1 MITRHLA
8 VLVLLAACASERTG
22 DHADGQTDGETRP
35 DFSGVVFETRLP
47 RGMVERGAFVG
58 TSHLLVQLEDDGA
71 YLYRRADGGRIA
83 LDVRSSAGRWRP
95 QVTWSAPLS
104 SDRVAAYDFHNQRLA
119 VFDTS
124 GAVVRAISL
133 ASATGTPAPL
143 AAFADGGLLVLR
155 DFMPSPYAQET
166 GAYAD
171 TTVLLPITAEAEAR
185 GPEIPVVMA
194 QRHGALAYQ
203 RPGDAA
209 RTTRAVGAVEQGVF
223 DGRGRYSVEVPLSPR
238 TQVAGS
244 SDGIYLGTSDAAEIR
259 VLAPDGTERRRF
271 RIIEEARPVDEA
283 MRARVREEATRDAEG
298 GFRELYER
306 VAIPDRTPYY
316 RRLLADAEGRLWVER
331 YPLPGDVAAEWTVY
345 GPDGARVGGL
355 TLPQGVRLLDA
366 TGVHMLLARPGVPG
380 STRLQVVPYSLN

>member
-1 MITRHLA
+1 MRTWHLA
-8 VLVLLAACASERTG
+8 TLVLLAACASER
-22 DHADGQTDGETRP
+22 ADGYARGQANGEP
-35 DFSGVVFETRLP
+35 HPAFSEVVFETRLP
-47 RGMVERGAFVG
+47 RGTVERGAFVG
-58 TSHLLVQLEDDGA
+58 MSHVLIQLEDDGA

-83 LDVRSSAGRWRP
+83 LDVRSSAGQWRP

-104 SDRVAAYDFHNQRLA
+104 SDRVAAYDFRGRRLT

-124 GAVVRAISL
+124 GAVVRAASL
-133 ASATGTPAPL
+133 ASATGTPAPI

-155 DFMPSPYAQET
+155 DFMPSPYVQET

-194 QRHGALAYQ
+194 QRYAELADQ

-209 RTTRAVGAVEQGVF
+209 RTTRAVGAVAKGVF
-223 DGRGRYSVEVPLSPR
+223 DGRGRYSTEVPLSPR

-244 SDGIYLGTSDAAEIR
+244 SDGVYLGTGDSAEIR

-271 RIIEEARPVDEA
+271 RIIEEPRPVDA
-283 MRARVREEATRDAEG
+283 TARARVREEAMRDADG
-298 GFRELYER
+298 DFRELYER

-316 RRLLADAEGRLWVER
+316 RRLLADADGRLWVER
-331 YPLPGDVAAEWTVY
+331 YPLPGDVAEWSVY
-345 GPDGARVGGL
+345 GSDGAHVGGL
-355 TLPQGVRLLDA
+355 TLPQGVTLLDA
-366 TGVHMLLARPGVPG
+366 TGGHLLLARPGVLG
-380 STRLQVVPYSLN
+380 STRLQVVPYTLN